1 MEFRAMTGQIFI
13 YGAIGREN
21 GEISV
26 QNVKSQIQQAG
37 DASDYEVHIISPG
50 GDVFEGFGIYNL
62 LKNTGKSINIKI
74 EGLCASIA
82 TLIAGAGNSISMN
95 RTAEFMVHNPHI
107 SDLKGDSTQLRNVAE
122 QLDKIKTLLI
132 DVYQRKTGLPKEKL
146 WELYDNETWL
156 TAQEAQSMGFVDDVQ
171 DALKAVAKV
180 DLKTFKMENKETWL
194 SKAFKNLLGLSKIK
208 NQFTETLQDGT
219 IILVMSEDED
229 WTGKQVIY
237 EDGTPVPAG
246 DHVLAS
252 GKTITV
258 DDQSII
264 TQVTEAA
271 PVDNKNEEEEMQKE
285 NQIKELEAKLAE
297 ANEALAKAQS
307 TATTEAA
314 KSAKFEN
321 RMADVEGKYLKLQEE
336 MQKTFGDK
344 TEPAKGPTYKA
355 SQDQQEEDPMG
366 QEVLKYFRNRNIIK

>member
-1 MEFRAMTGQIFI
+1 MEFRTMTGQIFI
-13 YGAIGREN
+13 YGVIGREN

-26 QNVKSQIQQAG
+26 KDIKSQIQQSS
-37 DASDYEVHIISPG
+37 DAEDYEVHIISPG

-62 LKNTGKSINIKI
+62 LKNTGKNITVKI

-82 TLIAGAGNSISMN
+82 TLIAGAGNNIVMN

-107 SDLKGDSTQLRNVAE
+107 TNINGGSKQLRDVAE

-285 NQIKELEAKLAE
+285 NKIKELEAKLAE

>member
-1 MEFRAMTGQIFI
+1 MTGQIFI

-37 DASDYEVHIISPG
+37 QADDYEVHIISPG

-62 LKNTGKSINIKI
+62 LKNTGKNINVNI

-82 TLIAGAGNSISMN
+82 TLIAGAGNKIIMN

-132 DVYQRKTGLPKEKL
+132 DVYERKTGLPKEKL

-156 TAQEAQSMGFVDDVQ
+156 TAQEAQQMGFVDEVQ

-194 SKAFKNLLGLSKIK
+194 QKTFKNLFGLQTIK
-208 NQFTETLQDGT
+208 NQFEETLQDGT
-219 IILVMSEDED
+219 IILVMSDDED
-229 WTGKQVIY
+229 WTGKQVLY
-237 EDGTPVPAG
+237 ADGSPVPAG
-246 DHVLAS
+246 DYTLAS
-252 GKTITV
+252 GKTISV
-258 DDQSII
+258 DDQSVI
-264 TQVTEAA
+264 TKIGEPAA
-271 PVDNKNEEEEMQKE
+271 PQDNQQNEEME
-285 NQIKELEAKLAE
+285 NKVKELEAQLAE
-297 ANEALAKAQS
+297 AKDALAKAQ
-307 TATTEAA
+307 TQATTEAA

-321 RMADVEGKYLKLQEE
+321 RIADIEGKYLKLQED
-336 MQKTFGDK
+336 MKKTFGDR
-344 TEPAKGPTYKA
+344 TEPGKGPVIKA
-355 SQDQQEEDPMG
+355 TTQEKEYDPMG
-366 QEVLKYFRNRNIIK
+366 QEALKYFRNRNIIQQNED

>member
-1 MEFRAMTGQIFI
+1 MEFRTMTGQIFI

-26 QNVKSQIQQAG
+26 QNVKSQIQQAAG
-37 DASDYEVHIISPG
+37 AEEYEVHIISPG

-62 LKNTGKSINIKI
+62 LKNTGKKINVSI

-82 TLIAGAGNSISMN
+82 TLIAGAGNKIIMN

-132 DVYQRKTGLPKEKL
+132 DVYERKTGLPKQKL

-156 TAQEAQSMGFVDDVQ
+156 TAQEAQQMGFVDEVQ

-180 DLKTFKMENKETWL
+180 DLKTFKMENKENWL
-194 SKAFKNLLGLSKIK
+194 VKAFKNLVGLQSFK

-219 IILVMSEDED
+219 IILVMSDDED
-229 WTGKQVIY
+229 WTGKQVLY
-237 EDGTPVPAG
+237 EDGSPVPAG
-246 DHVLAS
+246 DHTLAS
-252 GKTITV
+252 GKIITV

-264 TQVTEAA
+264 TKVGEPAA
-271 PVDNKNEEEEMQKE
+271 PQDNQQNEEME
-285 NQIKELEAKLAE
+285 NKVKELEAQLAE
-297 ANEALAKAQS
+297 AKGALTKAQAQAS
-307 TATTEAA
+307 AEAT

-321 RMADVEGKYLKLQEE
+321 SIKELQGNYLKLQE
-336 MQKTFGDK
+336 QIQQTFGDTK
-344 TEPAKGPTYKA
+344 EPPKGPAFKNANDSEVTF
-355 SQDQQEEDPMG
+355 DPMAEFFKKKLKARSG
-366 QEVLKYFRNRNIIK
+366 Q

>member
-1 MEFRAMTGQIFI
+1 MEFRTMTGQIFI
-13 YGAIGREN
+13 YGVIGREN
-21 GEISV
+21 GEISFKYI
-26 QNVKSQIQQAG
+26 KSQIQQSS
-37 DASDYEVHIISPG
+37 DSEDYEVHIISPG

-62 LKNTGKSINIKI
+62 LKNTGKNITVKI

-82 TLIAGAGNSISMN
+82 TLIAGAGNNIVMN

-107 SDLKGDSTQLRNVAE
+107 TNINGGSKQLRDVAE

-285 NQIKELEAKLAE
+285 NKIKELEAKLAE